1 MFISVII
8 SSEITRVMNQKKIF
22 KTFTVKEL
30 LYELR
35 KIKINNI
42 AKDGKLIVSE
52 ISKKQRNIFEDFGI
66 DIKQLYGY

>member
-8 SSEITRVMNQKKIF
+8 SSEITRVMNHKKIF
-22 KTFTVKEL
+22 KTFTVKQL

>member
-42 AKDGKLIVSE
+42 AKDVKSIVSE

>member
-1 MFISVII
+1 
-8 SSEITRVMNQKKIF
+8 MNQKKIF

-42 AKDGKLIVSE
+42 AKDGKSIVSE